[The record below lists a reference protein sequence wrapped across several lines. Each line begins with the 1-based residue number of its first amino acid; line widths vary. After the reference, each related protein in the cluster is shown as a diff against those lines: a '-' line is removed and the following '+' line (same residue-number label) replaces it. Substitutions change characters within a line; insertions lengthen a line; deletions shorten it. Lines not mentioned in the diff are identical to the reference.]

1 MNTLGKRTVRGSQE
15 RGRTRIDWL
24 DSYHTFSFGAYGAY
38 FDPRFHH
45 FSDLRVINDDRIQPG
60 GGFPT
65 HGHRDME
72 ILTVVLKGEL
82 RHQDSLGNG
91 SIIRPGEIQRM
102 TAGSGVM
109 HSEFNASGTESL
121 HLLQIWIHP
130 QEKGLPP
137 GYEQKSFVGDAA
149 SVDALEDL
157 SSAAFQCIASPA
169 GEGAAVRIHQD
180 AYLYRASLDAGQRAT
195 FDLSSNRAYWVH
207 VATGQVQTEGQIL
220 QGGDAVGLTET
231 DALLELTAQAPET
244 QLLLFDLR
252 QP

>member
-1 MNTLGKRTVRGSQE
+1 MSTLSKLTVRRSQE
-15 RGRTRIDWL
+15 RGRTHIDWL
-24 DSYHTFSFGAYGAY
+24 DSYHTFSFGDY

-45 FSDLRVINDDRIQPG
+45 FSDLRVINDDLIQPG

-72 ILTVVLKGEL
+72 ILTVVLNGEL
-82 RHQDSLGNG
+82 RHEDSLGNG

-109 HSEFNASGTESL
+109 HSEFNASSTESL

-137 GYEQKSFVGDAA
+137 GYEQKSFETATPAPYALNHA
-149 SVDALEDL
+149 SL
-157 SSAAFQCIASPA
+157 AFQCIASPT

-180 AYLYRASLDAGQRAT
+180 AYLYRAALNAGQRAT
-195 FDLSSNRAYWVH
+195 FDLSSNRHYWLH
-207 VATGQVQTEGQIL
+207 VATGQVEMEERVL
-220 QGGDAVGLTET
+220 QAGDALGLADTE
-231 DALLELTAQAPET
+231 ALLELTAQAPQT

-252 QP
+252 RP

>member
-1 MNTLGKRTVRGSQE
+1 MNTLGKLTVRASQE

-24 DSYHTFSFGAYGAY
+24 DSYHTFSFCDY

-45 FSDLRVINDDRIQPG
+45 FSDLRVINDDIIQPS

-82 RHQDSLGNG
+82 RHEDSLGNG

-102 TAGSGVM
+102 TAGTGVT
-109 HSEFNASGTESL
+109 HSEFNASKTEPL

-130 QEKGLPP
+130 QEKGLSPS
-137 GYEQKSFVGDAA
+137 YEQQSFEEMGPSQSD
-149 SVDALEDL
+149 
-157 SSAAFQCIASPA
+157 SSLAFQCIASPT

-180 AYLYRASLDAGQRAT
+180 AYLYRASLDVGQRAT
-195 FDLSSNRAYWVH
+195 FDLSSNRSYWLH

-220 QGGDAVGLTET
+220 QAGDALGLTESE
-231 DALLELTAQAPET
+231 ALLELTAQAPET

-252 QP
+252 RP

>member
-1 MNTLGKRTVRGSQE
+1 MNTLGKLTLRGSQE

-24 DSYHTFSFGAYGAY
+24 DSYHTFSFGDY

-45 FSDLRVINDDRIQPG
+45 FSDLRVINDDLIQPS

-82 RHQDSLGNG
+82 RHEDSLGNG

-102 TAGSGVM
+102 TAGTGVM
-109 HSEFNASGTESL
+109 HSEFNASPTEAL

-137 GYEQKSFVGDAA
+137 SYEQKSFEPTV
-149 SVDALEDL
+149 
-157 SSAAFQCIASPA
+157 SSQSTLADSSLAFQCIASPTA
-169 GEGAAVRIHQD
+169 EGAAVRIHQD
-180 AYLYRASLDAGQRAT
+180 AYLYRAALGVGQRAS
-195 FDLSSNRAYWVH
+195 FSLSANRYYWLH
-207 VATGQVQTEGQIL
+207 VATGQVEMEGRVL
-220 QGGDAVGLTET
+220 QAGDAVGLIET
-231 DALLELTAQAPET
+231 NDLLGLTAQAPET

-252 QP
+252 NS